1 MISTS
6 TTVPDLL
13 RAAIP
18 TAPTG
23 RQPIRILV
31 CGVPPGVNHIIHKLH
46 SLGFAEAGE
55 WSPALPSPIDGEVI
69 RILVRYWKA

>member
-13 RAAIP
+13 RTAIP
-18 TAPTG
+18 DAPTG

-31 CGVPPGVNHIIHKLH
+31 CGVPSGVNHIIHQLH
-46 SLGFAEAGE
+46 VLGFADAGE
-55 WSPALPSPIDGEVI
+55 WSPALPAPLHGEVI
-69 RILVRYWKA
+69 RILVRYWTV